1 MFFIF
6 VGCDFQELKRFP
18 SLRSELSQ
26 AATEALEKMREESK
40 KTCVRLVDMEASYF
54 TVDFFR
60 KLPQEVEKGGNPG
73 ASAMD
78 RYTDGHLRRIG
89 ECFHKFFLFRHVVNV
104 YVQWVEPD
112 SEDGFLHMNRL
123 EGHLQQKIIYCGPLF
138 INGVYQPP
146 NRMIVYRTLMLH
158 KTNLEICS
166 LNHVIYELKNP
177 QCAGCALHHKIR

>member
-1 MFFIF
+1 MFFIV
-6 VGCDFQELKRFP
+6 VGCNFQELKRFP

-104 YVQWVEPD
+104 YVQW
-112 SEDGFLHMNRL
+112 
-123 EGHLQQKIIYCGPLF
+123 CG
-138 INGVYQPP
+138 
-146 NRMIVYRTLMLH
+146 T
-158 KTNLEICS
+158 
-166 LNHVIYELKNP
+166 
-177 QCAGCALHHKIR
+177 